1 MRPAAK
7 TKTCWLCGRRGRKYY
22 AEHHVVTAEEDPD
35 LTVTLHR
42 GCHWLVNLLS
52 RFRLIDDPKKLAD
65 LVMLA
70 RAQAKL
76 PNARIVVRF
85 EKVN

>member
-1 MRPAAK
+1 MTVPI
-7 TKTCWLCGRRGRKYY
+7 KTCWLCGKRGRKYY
-22 AEHHVVTAEEDPD
+22 ADHHVVTKEEDPD
-35 LTVTLHR
+35 LTVPLHR

-52 RFRLIDDPKKLAD
+52 RFKLIRDPKKVAD
-65 LVMLA
+65 LIMLA

-85 EKVN
+85 EEVQ